1 MTSLVKQLKGP
12 QSRLKDIIEEEERG
26 CYMLII
32 TFYSSVTK
40 IELVPKGRIF
50 WKRNGVE
57 VLKTEHGT
65 DSGFKVCE
73 GCTKCIW
80 LH

>member
-32 TFYSSVTK
+32 IFYSSVTK

-50 WKRNGVE
+50 GRE
-57 VLKTEHGT
+57 ME
-65 DSGFKVCE
+65 
-73 GCTKCIW
+73 
-80 LH
+80 